1 MPAPLVAAAGAR
13 LLPRILKI
21 ALPMVALAL
30 VIALTVGLG
39 LVRVFLGGAGN
50 EAGSSG
56 EGGCTVSGASTTQV
70 VSVQGLDAEQTR
82 NAQTIVA
89 VGRQL
94 QVPAKGWVIALAV
107 AMTESKLR
115 NVNYG
120 DHSSLGLFQQL
131 NAWGSAEQRT
141 DPAGATR
148 MFFQGGGKGQDGLL
162 DVAGWES
169 LSIRDAAHDV
179 QHSAFPDRVSQYV
192 DLATQ
197 LVGQPAVEFSSCVPS
212 TVSANGGAEG
222 FGGQVVAEAMKWLG
236 TDYAWGG
243 GSLDG
248 PTRGFAQGASYV
260 GFDCSSLTRYAVF
273 HATGGQVT
281 LPRTADAQGRSQPR
295 VPAGEALRAGDLL
308 LFSSDGS
315 WGARFYHIG
324 IADGRGGMVQAPR
337 TGKTVEVVENVMGNS
352 YYAAHY
358 AGAIR
363 PVGGQQAGAAT
374 VAAVA
379 KAA

>member
-1 MPAPLVAAAGAR
+1 MPAPVVAAAGAR

-21 ALPMVALAL
+21 VLPLVALVL
-30 VIALTVGLG
+30 VIVLTVGIG
-39 LVRVFLGGAGN
+39 LVRVFLGGSGNDAGT
-50 EAGSSG
+50 AA
-56 EGGCTVSGASTTQV
+56 EGGCTVSGSATTQV

-94 QVPAKGWVIALAV
+94 QVPPKGWVIALAV
-107 AMTESKLR
+107 AITESELR

-131 NAWGSAEQRT
+131 NAWGSAQQRT
-141 DPAGATR
+141 NPAEAAR
-148 MFFQGGGKGQDGLL
+148 MFFQGGSQGQDGLL
-162 DVAGWES
+162 DVPGWQS
-169 LSIRDAAHDV
+169 MSIRDAAHDV
-179 QHSAFPDRVSQYV
+179 QHSAFPDRVTQYV

-197 LVGQPAVEFSSCVPS
+197 LVGQPAVEFSACVPGA
-212 TVSANGGAEG
+212 VSANGGEG
-222 FGGQVVAEAMKWLG
+222 GVGGQVVAEAMKWLG

-260 GFDCSSLTRYAVF
+260 GFDCSSLTRYAVY
-273 HATGGQVT
+273 HATGGQIV

-308 LFSSDGS
+308 LFSADGS

-324 IADGRGGMVQAPR
+324 IADGKGGMVQAPR

-363 PVGGQQAGAAT
+363 PISDQQASAA
-374 VAAVA
+374 AAA
-379 KAA
+379 QAA